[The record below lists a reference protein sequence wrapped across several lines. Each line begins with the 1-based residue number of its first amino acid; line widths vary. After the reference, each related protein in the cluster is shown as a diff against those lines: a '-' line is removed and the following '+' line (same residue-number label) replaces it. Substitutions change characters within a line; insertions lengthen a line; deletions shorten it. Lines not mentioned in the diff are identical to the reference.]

1 MRSRDDWK
9 SPIVDRWAPARK
21 PAAWRQDESAN
32 GLGRVARK
40 TAGRGVVHSIP
51 DPAANVGAGP
61 DSPRRDEA
69 EVGAGA
75 GRTETGTEAG
85 TIQK

>member
-9 SPIVDRWAPARK
+9 SPIVDRLAPARK

-40 TAGRGVVHSIP
+40 TAGKGVVHSIP

-61 DSPRRDEA
+61 DGPRRDGDG
-69 EVGAGA
+69 VGK
-75 GRTETGTEAG
+75 TEAG
-85 TIQK
+85 TGTETEAGTQR